1 MEGIQLSPGAS
12 DPSQDTADQTGEQPG
27 NQSVPLLLRKI
38 RTKLLSHTDVLTK
51 SHDQVKPVVSTV
63 MGSFEADR
71 HTSMGV

>member
-1 MEGIQLSPGAS
+1 MEGTQLLLGTS
-12 DPSQDTADQTGEQPG
+12 DPSQDTADRSSEQPG
-27 NQSVPLLLRKI
+27 NQSVPQLLRMI

-71 HTSMGV
+71 HTPMGV